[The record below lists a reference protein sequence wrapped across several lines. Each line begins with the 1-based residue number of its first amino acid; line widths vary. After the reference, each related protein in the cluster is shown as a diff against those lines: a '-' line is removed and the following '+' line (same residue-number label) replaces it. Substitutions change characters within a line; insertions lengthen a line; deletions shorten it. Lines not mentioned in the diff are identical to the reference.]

1 MKEQKLVITGM
12 GAVTPIGIGVDAYWS
27 ALVEGQCG
35 VGKITR
41 FDASEL
47 PVQIAAELKDF
58 DPATYMPK
66 TLARTMDPFMQFAFV
81 AAEEALKNSELS
93 IESESDRIGIVMG
106 TAMDGVTTVAQ
117 TQAAFDTGK
126 RVGPRFVPM
135 TIGNIA
141 AAQISIAHGI
151 HGPSLTL
158 NTACSAGGDAIMT
171 AAMLLRSGEADAV
184 LAVGGESILCPIV
197 VSGLSQAKALSRRN
211 DDPEQAC
218 RPFDLDRDGFV
229 IGEGG
234 GALLIET
241 EEHALARGAKIH
253 AVLAGYANTS
263 DAHHVTAPCPDG
275 EGASRC
281 MKLALKRAGMQP
293 SDIGYINAHGTST
306 PLGDKAETL
315 AVKAVF
321 GGRELYFTEHG
332 NFDILDYKYAQQQ
345 GWIPEDY
352 RVFWGYEDKRLFQF
366 AKDRLLELA
375 DGESPFNL
383 TLLTVDTHF
392 EDGYKCELCPDT
404 FGDDQYSNVM
414 ACSSRQ
420 IADFISWI
428 QQQSFYE
435 NTTIVLSGDHPTM
448 DVDFCEDVDEDYTRK
463 VYTAYINPAVEK
475 EVSDRRNFT
484 TFDNLQT
491 CHE

>member
-58 DPATYMPK
+58 DPAAYMPK

-81 AAEEALKNSELS
+81 AAEEALENSELS

-117 TQAAFDTGK
+117 TQAAFDAGK

-321 GGRELYFTEHG
+321 GGRESAPPMSSTKSATGHLMGAGGLTEAIACIKAIRGRRSSAYPAPGKARSGMRSGLCAEYRAQGG
-332 NFDILDYKYAQQQ
+332 NQRCN
-345 GWIPEDY
+345 E
-352 RVFWGYEDKRLFQF
+352 QF
-366 AKDRLLELA
+366 ARLRRTE
-375 DGESPFNL
+375 FQ
-383 TLLTVDTHF
+383 
-392 EDGYKCELCPDT
+392 PD
-404 FGDDQYSNVM
+404 
-414 ACSSRQ
+414 CCQ
-420 IADFISWI
+420 IRKII
-428 QQQSFYE
+428 PIK
-435 NTTIVLSGDHPTM
+435 NTQLVIMYP
-448 DVDFCEDVDEDYTRK
+448 
-463 VYTAYINPAVEK
+463 
-475 EVSDRRNFT
+475 
-484 TFDNLQT
+484 
-491 CHE
+491 

>member
-58 DPATYMPK
+58 DPAAYMPK

-218 RPFDLDRDGFV
+218 RPFDIDRDGFV

-281 MKLALKRAGMQP
+281 MKLALKKAGMQP

-306 PLGDKAETL
+306 PLGDKAET
-315 AVKAVF
+315 AAAKA
-321 GGRELYFTEHG
+321 H
-332 NFDILDYKYAQQQ
+332 
-345 GWIPEDY
+345 
-352 RVFWGYEDKRLFQF
+352 
-366 AKDRLLELA
+366 
-375 DGESPFNL
+375 
-383 TLLTVDTHF
+383 
-392 EDGYKCELCPDT
+392 
-404 FGDDQYSNVM
+404 
-414 ACSSRQ
+414 
-420 IADFISWI
+420 
-428 QQQSFYE
+428 
-435 NTTIVLSGDHPTM
+435 
-448 DVDFCEDVDEDYTRK
+448 
-463 VYTAYINPAVEK
+463 
-475 EVSDRRNFT
+475 RR
-484 TFDNLQT
+484 
-491 CHE
+491 